1 MKTQL
6 PSIVEQEPGIE
17 PVRCTSIQERYLDLQ
32 SHSPGSS
39 LANVAMRW
47 LMKGA
52 VRDQTIQKALDFLA
66 GRHEALRTRFER
78 SADGYSQI
86 VVEASPRLSL
96 IDLSQLSSDRYQAEA
111 ERLAS
116 LEARAAFDPVVAPPW
131 RTTVLRRS
139 PNEAI
144 LLLTFHHAIAD
155 GWSVGLIAREF
166 AAAVEALERGQRPDL
181 RELDLQYVD
190 YAQWQSALLASDGLT
205 EERQYWRGKLSGLC
219 PLDIKPTRQR
229 VLDAGRDG
237 EIRSRV
243 LPRPL
248 TDALQALAR
257 REGFTMYG
265 LACAALT
272 RALGRKLETDEIII
286 GTQVANRDDP
296 LLFDLVGPVVNTVV
310 LRLGIEAGSDPLTHA
325 RRIRDEVSQA
335 LANKALPFAEI
346 VAGIELSDR
355 KDLPLGY
362 AINFAA
368 QAANVETSQVGVIRR
383 GALELVSLPSVTT
396 GCLYE
401 FSFFLVE
408 RQEGWRISC
417 EYNTDHHV
425 AAAADT
431 LLKAWSEE
439 MEAQADLVE
448 SDREGWAPASKGDQ
462 PSGDI
467 ATPVALSLER
477 RLPSRRPTRPY
488 FQPCVLQS
496 EGKLPPIFALS
507 NRSLYYPLVQRV
519 AAGRPFIDLQW
530 ADAAELPPLDQDSIR
545 RIAADA
551 VRQIR
556 AHDPIGPYYLI
567 SLCLMG
573 NVALEVAQQLKSLDG
588 EVSVIFLLDTVAPGY
603 VESMSRFDRF
613 LRRIQLTDRIIPD
626 LIARVRKV
634 RSGDMSMAAAMSQ
647 YSIVRNN
654 PLARLIGRGGDA
666 PRPRATNEDFLNHGL
681 MDYLLD
687 ARALY
692 PWQPYDGEVVL
703 FRSSKS
709 RVGRLFERGLG
720 WDKVVNGQ
728 LRIFDVPG
736 VHDDMTREPAVA
748 TIAEY
753 MSWMID
759 RREGRWSA
767 ERSAG

>member
-1 MKTQL
+1 MTQL
-6 PSIVEQEPGIE
+6 PSVVEQEMGIE
-17 PVRCTSIQERYLDLQ
+17 PVRCTSIQERYLKLQ

-39 LANVAMRW
+39 LANVAIRW

-52 VRDQTIQKALDFLA
+52 VRDQTLQKALDFLA
-66 GRHEALRTRFER
+66 DRHEVLRTKFER

-86 VVEASPRLSL
+86 VVETSPRLSL
-96 IDLSQLSSDRYQAEA
+96 IDLSQLSSERYQVEA

-116 LEARAAFDPVVAPPW
+116 LEARAAFDPVAAPPW
-131 RTTVLRRS
+131 RTTVLRRT

-144 LLLTFHHAIAD
+144 LLITLHHAIAD
-155 GWSVGLIAREF
+155 LWSVGLIAREF
-166 AAAVEALERGQRPDL
+166 TAVLDALERGQRPDC

-190 YAQWQSALLASDGLT
+190 YAQWQSTLLASDGLT
-205 EERQYWRGKLSGLC
+205 GERQYWRRKLSGLC
-219 PLDIKPTRQR
+219 PFDIKPTRQR

-248 TDALQALAR
+248 TDAMQSLAR
-257 REGFTMYG
+257 QEGFTMYG

-272 RALGRKLETDEIII
+272 RALGRKLETDEIVI
-286 GTQVANRDDP
+286 GTQDANRDDP

-325 RRIRDEVSQA
+325 RRIRDELSQA

-368 QAANVETSQVGVIRR
+368 GNVETSEAGVIRH
-383 GALELVSLPSVTT
+383 GDLELVSLPSVTT

-425 AAAADT
+425 AAAADA
-431 LLKAWSEE
+431 LLIAWSEE
-439 MEAQADLVE
+439 MEAQVAPAE
-448 SDREGWAPASKGDQ
+448 SDLNSVASALKRDQ
-462 PSGDI
+462 PAGDI
-467 ATPVALSLER
+467 VEPLALSLER
-477 RLPSRRPTRPY
+477 RVPNRCPTRPY

-496 EGKLPPIFALS
+496 DGKLPPIFALS
-507 NRSLYYPLVQRV
+507 NRSLYYPLVERV

-530 ADAAELPPLDQDSIR
+530 ADDAELPPLDQDSIC

-573 NVALEVAQQLKSLDG
+573 NVALEVAQQLKSLNG

-613 LRRIQLTDRIIPD
+613 LRRVQLTDRIIPD
-626 LIARVRKV
+626 LLARIRKV
-634 RSGDMSMAAAMSQ
+634 RSGDMSLAAAMSQ
-647 YSIVRNN
+647 YSIIRNN
-654 PLARLIGRGGDA
+654 PLVRLIGRGSDA

-692 PWQPYDGEVVL
+692 PWKPYDGEVVL
-703 FRSSKS
+703 FRSAKS
-709 RVGRLFERGLG
+709 RVGRLFVRGLG

-736 VHDDMTREPAVA
+736 GHDDMTREPAVA

-767 ERSAG
+767 KRSVG

>member
-1 MKTQL
+1 MKTQV
-6 PSIVEQEPGIE
+6 PSAVGQELEIE
-17 PVRCTSIQERYLDLQ
+17 PVRCTSIQERFLELQ
-32 SHSPGSS
+32 RHNPTSS

-47 LMKGA
+47 QMKGA

-86 VVEASPRLSL
+86 VVETPPRLSL
-96 IDLSQLSSDRYQAEA
+96 IDLSQLSSQRYQAEA

-144 LLLTFHHAIAD
+144 LLLTIHHAIAD
-155 GWSVGLIAREF
+155 LWSVGLIAHEF
-166 AAAVEALERGQRPDL
+166 AKVVDALERGQRPDC
-181 RELDLQYVD
+181 RELSLQYVD
-190 YAQWQSALLASDGLT
+190 YAQWQSALLASDGLAD
-205 EERQYWRGKLSGLC
+205 ERQYWRRKLSGVC
-219 PLDIKPTRQR
+219 PLDIKPSRQR
-229 VLDAGRDG
+229 VLDAGRNG

-243 LPRPL
+243 LPRLL
-248 TDALQALAR
+248 TDALQSLAQQ
-257 REGFTMYG
+257 EGFTMYG
-265 LACAALT
+265 LTCAALT
-272 RALGRKLETDEIII
+272 RALGRKLEADEIVI

-346 VAGIELSDR
+346 AAGIELSDR

-368 QAANVETSQVGVIRR
+368 GNVETGQAGVIRH
-383 GALELVSLPSVTT
+383 GDFQLVSLPSATT

-417 EYNTDHHV
+417 EYNIDHHV
-425 AAAADT
+425 AAAADA

-439 MEAQADLVE
+439 LEAQVAPIE
-448 SDREGWAPASKGDQ
+448 SDLGNANPASKADQ
-462 PSGDI
+462 PTGDVV
-467 ATPVALSLER
+467 APLALSLER
-477 RLPSRRPTRPY
+477 RLPNRRPTRPY

-530 ADAAELPPLDQDSIR
+530 ADDAELPPLDQDSIC

-556 AHDPIGPYYLI
+556 AHDPVGPYYLI

-573 NVALEVAQQLKSLDG
+573 NVALEVAQQLKSLNG
-588 EVSVIFLLDTVAPGY
+588 EASVIFLLDTVAPGY

-613 LRRIQLTDRIIPD
+613 LRRVQLTDRIIPD
-626 LIARVRKV
+626 LVARIRKV
-634 RSGDMSMAAAMSQ
+634 RSGDMSIAAAMSQ
-647 YSIVRNN
+647 YSIIRNN
-654 PLARLIGRGGDA
+654 PLVRLIGRDGDA

-692 PWQPYDGEVVL
+692 PWKPYDGEVVL
-703 FRSSKS
+703 FRSAKS
-709 RVGRLFERGLG
+709 RVGRLFVRGLG
-720 WDKVVNGQ
+720 WDNVVNGQ

-736 VHDDMTREPAVA
+736 GHDDMTREPAVA

-767 ERSAG
+767 QRAAG

>member
-1 MKTQL
+1 MKTQV
-6 PSIVEQEPGIE
+6 PSAVGQEPGIE
-17 PVRCTSIQERYLDLQ
+17 PVRCTSIQERYLKLQ

-39 LANVAMRW
+39 LANVAIRW

-52 VRDQTIQKALDFLA
+52 VRDQTLQKALDFLA
-66 GRHEALRTRFER
+66 GRHEVLRTKFER

-86 VVEASPRLSL
+86 VVETSPRLSL
-96 IDLSQLSSDRYQAEA
+96 IDLSQLSSERYQVEA

-116 LEARAAFDPVVAPPW
+116 LEARAAFDPVAAPPW
-131 RTTVLRRS
+131 RTTVLRRT

-144 LLLTFHHAIAD
+144 LLITLHHAIAD
-155 GWSVGLIAREF
+155 LWSVGLIAREF
-166 AAAVEALERGQRPDL
+166 TAVLDALERGQRPDC

-190 YAQWQSALLASDGLT
+190 YAQWQSTLLASDGLT
-205 EERQYWRGKLSGLC
+205 GERQYWRRKLSGLC
-219 PLDIKPTRQR
+219 PFDIKPTRQR

-243 LPRPL
+243 LPRSL
-248 TDALQALAR
+248 TDAMQSLAR
-257 REGFTMYG
+257 QEGFTMYG

-272 RALGRKLETDEIII
+272 RALGRKLETDEIVI
-286 GTQVANRDDP
+286 GTQDANRDDP

-325 RRIRDEVSQA
+325 RRIRDELSQA

-368 QAANVETSQVGVIRR
+368 GNVETSEAGVIRH
-383 GALELVSLPSVTT
+383 GDLELVSLPSVTT

-425 AAAADT
+425 AAAADA
-431 LLKAWSEE
+431 LLIAWSEE
-439 MEAQADLVE
+439 MEAQVAPAE
-448 SDREGWAPASKGDQ
+448 SDLNSLASALKRDQ
-462 PSGDI
+462 PAGDI
-467 ATPVALSLER
+467 VEPLALSLER
-477 RLPSRRPTRPY
+477 RVPNRCPTRPY

-496 EGKLPPIFALS
+496 DGKLPPIFALS
-507 NRSLYYPLVQRV
+507 NRSLYYPLVERV
-519 AAGRPFIDLQW
+519 AAGRPFVDLQW
-530 ADAAELPPLDQDSIR
+530 ADDAELPPLDQDSIC

-573 NVALEVAQQLKSLDG
+573 NVALEVAQQLKSLNG

-603 VESMSRFDRF
+603 VESMSRFDRL
-613 LRRIQLTDRIIPD
+613 LRRVQLTDRIIPD
-626 LIARVRKV
+626 LLARIRKV
-634 RSGDMSMAAAMSQ
+634 RSGDMSLAAAMSQ
-647 YSIVRNN
+647 YSIIRNN
-654 PLARLIGRGGDA
+654 PLVRLIGRGSDA

-692 PWQPYDGEVVL
+692 PWKPYDGEVVL
-703 FRSSKS
+703 FRSAKS
-709 RVGRLFERGLG
+709 RVGRLFVRGLG

-736 VHDDMTREPAVA
+736 GHDDMTREPAVA

-767 ERSAG
+767 KRSVG